1 MNFCWFLGW
10 KKGGGED
17 SKGWE
22 CERAGSSGTNQ
33 STIPGGM
40 EVFFEGVGG
49 DHTEFKGNRG
59 DISRRRQQSMKWGA
73 G

>member
-10 KKGGGED
+10 KEGGED
-17 SKGWE
+17 SKGWQ

-40 EVFFEGVGG
+40 EVFF
-49 DHTEFKGNRG
+49 
-59 DISRRRQQSMKWGA
+59 
-73 G
+73 

>member
-10 KKGGGED
+10 KEGGED
-17 SKGWE
+17 SKGWQ

-40 EVFFEGVGG
+40 EVFFLRGWVGG
-49 DHTEFKGNRG
+49 
-59 DISRRRQQSMKWGA
+59 RRSHGI
-73 G
+73 